1 MSNVATIVTL
11 QNNTMESALEA
22 ILDKLASP
30 DDVQGVLIAD
40 EHGLCLGGVLPEAPS
55 NRFRHSP
62 SAPSHPNYFTPHH
75 TARGVAKP
83 ASAGSV
89 ASIALHA
96 RDLTSSPRDD
106 DKFQY
111 PTVCVE
117 TTNSTIIIRNEGAYT
132 LAIFKEGQ

>member
-1 MSNVATIVTL
+1 
-11 QNNTMESALEA
+11 MESALEA

-40 EHGLCLGGVLPEAPS
+40 EHGLCLG
-55 NRFRHSP
+55 
-62 SAPSHPNYFTPHH
+62 
-75 TARGVAKP
+75 ARGVAKP